1 MFAYYPPEW
10 ENLASRIVGRWCPS
24 FSGNTGLQLPDTM
37 GRNHGTLTNFSN
49 NGNDAYVASPDR
61 TALSFDGANDQLN
74 LSSAV
79 AFGTNAPYTLT
90 AWISKTAL
98 GANAGNNGGIFRDGN
113 TFLITSENVG
123 RLWGRH
129 SGTTLADANTGPLL
143 LGQGWS
149 HVGITWN
156 GSTASLIFN
165 GSFFTSASVATS
177 TAFSISVIGQQAS
190 QFLLAQLDD
199 VTVFNTALT
208 ANEVRFI
215 YEHGRGGGMLYQP
228 PRRLSYFAQV
238 TTFKNYWLRNQQ
250 RMIGGGR

>member
-129 SGTTLADANTGPLL
+129 SGTNLADANTGPLL

-149 HVGITWN
+149 NVGITWN

-199 VTVFNTALT
+199 ITIWSAGLT
-208 ANEVRFI
+208 ASEVREI
-215 YEHGRGGGMLYQP
+215 YRRGRGYGIGANLHRSRRSAAATTNRR
-228 PRRLSYFAQV
+228 RRLICGS
-238 TTFKNYWLRNQQ
+238 NC
-250 RMIGGGR
+250 